1 MLAPTAFVSAVQS
14 ACEAV
19 SAAGGALDE
28 TADGLGDAAVSG
40 VLESSPEQA
49 VSRAT
54 TTSAAA
60 KVLVTGRSTVSA

>member
-1 MLAPTAFVSAVQS
+1 MPAPTAFVSAEQS
-14 ACEAV
+14 ACEAA
-19 SAAGGALDE
+19 SAAGAALDE
-28 TADGLGDAAVSG
+28 AADGLGDSAASG

-60 KVLVTGRSTVSA
+60 NVLVTGRSTVSA